1 MHQSAQYYSRKDE
14 IDGLWDST
22 YLNKGDLMRNEV
34 MQPDSEDGK
43 EGFEH
48 EESIAQNQS
57 ELRLLSLQI

>member
-1 MHQSAQYYSRKDE
+1 
-14 IDGLWDST
+14 
-22 YLNKGDLMRNEV
+22 MRNEV